1 MAMVNGNGK
10 MVMVNGHDDNGDGK
24 MVMVNGNAK

>member
-1 MAMVNGNGK
+1 

-24 MVMVNGNAK
+24 MVMVNGNAKW